1 MRILH
6 TADWHLG
13 QSPHNIPLIP
23 DQRYVLEQLVSIA
36 ERERPDVVIIAGDVF
51 DRSLPP
57 PEAVALL
64 DWVIGRLVLDL
75 GRRVIMIAGN
85 HDSGE
90 RIGCFGGLLAQ
101 RGLHL
106 FGVPSLP
113 VPSLVINDDDGPVRF
128 HVLPFVE
135 YYAARYLTGNDA
147 IKSQQQAY
155 EALFATLNTPPA
167 ERSVFVGHAFVTGG
181 EAAGSERQLSVGG
194 SEAVSAEL
202 FARFSYAALGHL
214 HRPQSLL
221 GGKIRYPGSLLAYS
235 FDEAGQKK
243 SVSLVDM
250 DGAGRTAVRTVDLIP
265 RRPMRR
271 IRGEITRGEFVRE
284 DEGTQPGGED
294 FIEVTLTNS
303 EPVADAMAIVQQQ
316 FPNTLN
322 LQWEQARLYGA
333 TTHTTADIIR
343 SRTPL
348 DLLRNF
354 YLDMQGKELTGSQ
367 LVLARRAAEEAE
379 REGRT

>member
-23 DQRYVLEQLVSIA
+23 DQRHVLEQIVAIA
-36 ERERPDVVIIAGDVF
+36 EHEHPDVVIVAGDVF

-64 DWVIGRLVLDL
+64 DWVMGRLVLDL
-75 GRRVIMIAGN
+75 RRRVIMIAGN

-101 RGLHL
+101 RGLYL

-113 VPSLVINDDDGPVRF
+113 VPSLVINDHAGPVRF

-135 YYAARYLTGNDA
+135 YYAARYLTGSDA

-155 EALFATLNTPPA
+155 EALFGTLKTPA
-167 ERSVFVGHAFVTGG
+167 NERSVFVGHAFVTGG
-181 EAAGSERQLSVGG
+181 EATGSERQLSVGG
-194 SEAVSAEL
+194 SEAVAAEL

-235 FDEAGQKK
+235 FDEVGQEK
-243 SVSLVDM
+243 SVSIVDI
-250 DGAGRTAVRTVDLIP
+250 DGGGNIASRTVALIP

-271 IRGEITRGEFVRE
+271 IRGNIVKGEFARE
-284 DEGTQPGGED
+284 DDGTEPGSED
-294 FIEVTLTNS
+294 FIEVTLTNE
-303 EPVADAMAIVQQQ
+303 EPVADAMAIVQRQ

-322 LQWEQARLYGA
+322 LQWEQARLYSA
-333 TTHTTADIIR
+333 SSQTTVDMIR
-343 SRTPL
+343 RRTPL

-379 REGRT
+379 KESGT